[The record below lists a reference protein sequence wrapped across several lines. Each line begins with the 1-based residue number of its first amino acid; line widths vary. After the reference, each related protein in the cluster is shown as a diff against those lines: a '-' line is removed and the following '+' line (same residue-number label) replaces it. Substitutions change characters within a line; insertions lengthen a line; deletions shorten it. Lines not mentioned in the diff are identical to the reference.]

1 MSTNTI
7 KNIVIDGITYTI
19 PAGYNLCSTH
29 KVSSPAMKKAVA
41 KYYETHKEEIKLKAK
56 ERAQTPEAIE
66 KRREYQSSRK
76 EQRRI
81 YQNERNRK
89 IREAYEQR
97 LIAEKTLVDT
107 LMSEVLS
114 D

>member
-1 MSTNTI
+1 MSKNII
-7 KNIVIDGITYTI
+7 KNVIIEGANYTI
-19 PAGYNLCSTH
+19 PTGYSVH
-29 KVSSPAMKKAVA
+29 KVCSEAMKKAVA
-41 KYYETHKEEIKLKAK
+41 KYYESHKEEIKLKAK
-56 ERAQTPEAIE
+56 LRAQTPEAIE
-66 KRREYQSSRK
+66 KRRAYQSTRK

-89 IREAYEQR
+89 IREAYNAR
-97 LIAEKTLVDT
+97 LLTEAVLVDT